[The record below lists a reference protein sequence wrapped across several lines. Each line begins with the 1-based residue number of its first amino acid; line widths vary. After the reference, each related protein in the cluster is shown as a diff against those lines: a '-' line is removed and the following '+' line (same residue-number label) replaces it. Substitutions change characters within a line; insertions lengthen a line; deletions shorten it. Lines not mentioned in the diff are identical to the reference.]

1 MSAEKPTTPEERTA
15 AASAVEEDWDELEG
29 RTDATAIEDEKPT
42 PSQIEPEGNE
52 EDRRKRVLSRRV
64 RLVVA
69 GALAVLVV
77 ALASIV
83 FAALVGR
90 DSVPRPQPQS
100 GAVHAKRQRADRRGS
115 SRARWL
121 KEADGRRRSRQGR
134 AARGRPRARR
144 QARPRRNPAQQPT
157 DAPAHQPPESA
168 PTSPEPAGAPSVPAP
183 AAPSE
188 PKQKPGLRDGATES
202 AEFGL

>member
-15 AASAVEEDWDELEG
+15 AVSPIEDWDELEG
-29 RTDATAIEDEKPT
+29 RTGATAIEDEKPT

-52 EDRRKRVLSRRV
+52 DDRRKRVLSRRV

-69 GALAVLVV
+69 GALAVLLV

-90 DSVPRPQPQS
+90 DSGPRSQPQS
-100 GAVHAKRQRADRRGS
+100 RAVHAKRQRADGRRS

-121 KEADGRRRSRQGR
+121 KEADGRRRSRQRRTAHG
-134 AARGRPRARR
+134 APRAGRHVN
-144 QARPRRNPAQQPT
+144 PRRRTGHPAQQPPQ
-157 DAPAHQPPESA
+157 APTQSPESDT
-168 PTSPEPAGAPSVPAP
+168 TSPEPSAPAP

-188 PKQKPGLRDGATES
+188 PKEEPGLRDGATES
-202 AEFGL
+202 SEFGL

>member
-1 MSAEKPTTPEERTA
+1 MSAEKPTTPKERTA
-15 AASAVEEDWDELEG
+15 AASPVEEDWDELEG
-29 RTDATAIEDEKPT
+29 RTGATAIEDEKPT

-69 GALAVLVV
+69 GALAVLAV

-100 GAVHAKRQRADRRGS
+100 GTVHAKRQGADGRRS

-134 AARGRPRARR
+134 AAPGAPRAGRHIDSRR
-144 QARPRRNPAQQPT
+144 RTGHPVQQPPQ
-157 DAPAHQPPESA
+157 APTQSPESGA
-168 PTSPEPAGAPSVPAP
+168 TSPEPSVPAP
-183 AAPSE
+183 DAPSE
-188 PKQKPGLRDGATES
+188 PKEEPGLRDGATES
-202 AEFGL
+202 SEFGL